1 MAEEIICRKGRGH
14 FWDFIGG
21 EIFFGLATTAMLLV
35 AIRLPLEEDVAYIRY
50 IFAGLTVIMAGFL
63 CAVAY
68 GHVGFARLPDC
79 LLKKVDSATLPD
91 NFNRRYIKL
100 REIEE
105 IRADC
110 AKNKYG
116 KPYSYGTLTLVTA
129 QGSFKIKNADN
140 PSAAKQRIE
149 ELKAQSERSGV

>member
-1 MAEEIICRKGRGH
+1 MRDFVII
-14 FWDFIGG
+14 
-21 EIFFGLATTAMLLV
+21 
-35 AIRLPLEEDVAYIRY
+35 
-50 IFAGLTVIMAGFL
+50 AGFL

-68 GHVGFARLPDC
+68 GHVGFVRLPDC

>member
-1 MAEEIICRKGRGH
+1 
-14 FWDFIGG
+14 
-21 EIFFGLATTAMLLV
+21 MLLM
-35 AIRLPLEEDVAYIRY
+35 AILLPLEEDVACIRY

-129 QGSFKIKNADN
+129 QGSFKIKTRTIRRP
-140 PSAAKQRIE
+140 PSKE
-149 ELKAQSERSGV
+149 SKS